1 MKHFFISVLKKLRL
15 STWRNYKK
23 NNLKNSNM
31 SEQQIGVKETRE
43 AVDFFATLITS
54 VVDTVGDGKV
64 NWYEFAKF
72 TEAARKLPAA
82 VGNYKAIP
90 AEIDDLDDA
99 EVQELIKTFSEALK
113 LEDIQLELFAERGVS
128 IAIAITAFIADI
140 VQYRRS
146 KEG

>member
-1 MKHFFISVLKKLRL
+1 MQE
-15 STWRNYKK
+15 
-23 NNLKNSNM
+23 
-31 SEQQIGVKETRE
+31 EQKYGVKETRE

-90 AEIDDLDDA
+90 SEIEDLDDA
-99 EVQELIKTFSEALK
+99 EIQELIKSFSEALK
-113 LEDIQLELFAERGVS
+113 LEDIQLELFAERGVA

>member
-1 MKHFFISVLKKLRL
+1 MKHFFTSALKRLRL

-43 AVDFFATLITS
+43 AVDFFAALITS